1 MFCPTPD
8 IIPYL
13 PEEYLNRLNSDYT
26 EFRSNGT
33 APRSKRSVF
42 KLIGIIQDY
51 LDSFMNGGEYSLLLL
66 DSKNYLSAKNFAKL
80 STISFHNLN
89 AIGNLAKD

>member
-1 MFCPTPD
+1 MFCPTPN

-13 PEEYLNRLNSDYT
+13 PEEYLDRLNPDYT

-33 APRSKRSVF
+33 VTRSKRSVF

-51 LDSFMNGGEYSLLLL
+51 LDSFMIAGEYSLL
-66 DSKNYLSAKNFAKL
+66 
-80 STISFHNLN
+80 
-89 AIGNLAKD
+89 